1 MTLYKLDCVVTI
13 NGKLHDQSIE
23 RISQFVIEKSLY
35 FKPDNNY
42 YSTRSS
48 CTSEDCQDPQGKG
61 EEDRGSTGESS
72 PVS

>member
-13 NGKLHDQSIE
+13 IWKLHDQSIE

-42 YSTRSS
+42 YGTRSS
-48 CTSEDCQDPQGKG
+48 CTPDVVQNGAIIIIH
-61 EEDRGSTGESS
+61 
-72 PVS
+72 V

>member
-35 FKPDNNY
+35 FNNNY

-48 CTSEDCQDPQGKG
+48 CTPDVVQNGIIIIIH
-61 EEDRGSTGESS
+61 
-72 PVS
+72 V